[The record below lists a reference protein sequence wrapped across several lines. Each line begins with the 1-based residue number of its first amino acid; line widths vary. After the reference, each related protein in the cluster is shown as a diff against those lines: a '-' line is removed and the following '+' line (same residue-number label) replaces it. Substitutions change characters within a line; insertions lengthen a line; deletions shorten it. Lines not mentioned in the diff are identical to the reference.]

1 MRLRKSVLA
10 GLGISLL
17 LSAYLGFANIS
28 LKHDKFIHFVTF
40 FLLTLMFYWLFDTSS
55 IRAIRNLTFV
65 ICVLVGG
72 IGSEFIQ
79 GLLPYREFD
88 SKDIVCN
95 VLGSSAALILSM
107 IYHKKFI
114 EQKRQERY
122 EQLRNSIPP
131 DNEDVDFDMDL
142 ESGAQSDRSN
152 DLSRFSSKEDISDIT
167 LKNLRP
173 EPVDDL
179 TVE

>member
-1 MRLRKSVLA
+1 
-10 GLGISLL
+10 
-17 LSAYLGFANIS
+17 
-28 LKHDKFIHFVTF
+28 
-40 FLLTLMFYWLFDTSS
+40 
-55 IRAIRNLTFV
+55 
-65 ICVLVGG
+65 
-72 IGSEFIQ
+72 
-79 GLLPYREFD
+79 
-88 SKDIVCN
+88 
-95 VLGSSAALILSM
+95 M